1 MKRIG
6 LYGLFVS
13 TIFAFQI
20 CYTMSPEDALKNFAF
35 NNLNEITQYQPFTQG
50 TVHGT
55 TIFDIVF
62 SQIQQKK
69 SNKDIYQILFTRS
82 QTFNYQQK
90 NVSIKAYKNLL
101 IDNITGF
108 IDSLK
113 NQCAMFYILQKGIVA
128 YQNVINAQNK
138 EESLPTLATTNMLIQ
153 SAQTEFVIELD
164 FYMRKYIEDRPV
176 DAKLTWKTF
185 SDWLDESDQTMI
197 KNNYEDWIKAFNSK
211 THDQKVSPTIIY
223 SIKDFTFF
231 ITSYIPQ
238 MVLSQNSTK
247 KSVAWQDLAKTFP
260 AFIIYEDKNLFRYSD
275 KNSFEKTVT
284 LLVTMINE
292 HLKTMSN
299 DLKTYSK

>member
-1 MKRIG
+1 MKKID
-6 LYGLFVS
+6 LYGLFIS
-13 TIFAFQI
+13 TIFAFQL
-20 CYTMSPEDALKNFAF
+20 CYTMSPENALKSFVF
-35 NNLNEITQYQPFTQG
+35 NNLDKITQYQPLTQG

-69 SNKDIYQILFTRS
+69 SNENIYKILFRRDP
-82 QTFNYQQK
+82 FFIYK
-90 NVSIKAYKNLL
+90 NNHLSIEIYKNLL
-101 IDNITGF
+101 INNITGF

-113 NQCAMFYILQKGIVA
+113 NQQTMFYILQKGVVA
-128 YQNVINAQNK
+128 YQDVIEAQNK
-138 EESLPTLATTNMLIQ
+138 EESLPTLITTNMLIQ

-164 FYMRKYIEDRPV
+164 FYMRKYIEDRPI

-211 THDQKVSPTIIY
+211 THDQKISPTIIY

-231 ITSYIPQ
+231 ITTYIPH
-238 MVLSQNSTK
+238 MVLSQNPTK
-247 KSVAWQDLAKTFP
+247 KAITWQDLAKTFP

-275 KNSFEKTVT
+275 KNSFDKTVT

-299 DLKTYSK
+299 ALKT

>member
-1 MKRIG
+1 MKKIG
-6 LYGLFVS
+6 LYGLCVS
-13 TIFAFQI
+13 TIFAFQL
-20 CYTMSPEDALKNFAF
+20 CYTMSPKDALNNFVF
-35 NNLNEITQYQPFTQG
+35 DNLDKITQYQPLTQG
-50 TVHGT
+50 TVNGT
-55 TIFDIVF
+55 PIFDIVF

-69 SNKDIYQILFTRS
+69 SNNDIYQILVNRNPLFIYNNS
-82 QTFNYQQK
+82 QLSIATYQ
-90 NVSIKAYKNLL
+90 NLL
-101 IDNITGF
+101 INNITGF
-108 IDSLK
+108 IDSIK
-113 NQCAMFYILQKGIVA
+113 NQQTMFYILQKGIVA
-128 YQNVINAQNK
+128 YQNLIEAQNK
-138 EESLPTLATTNMLIQ
+138 EKPLPTLITTNMLIQ
-153 SAQTEFVIELD
+153 STQAEFVIELD
-164 FYMRKYIEDRPV
+164 FYIRKYIEDRPV

-238 MVLSQNSTK
+238 MVLSQNPTK
-247 KSVAWQDLAKTFP
+247 KSVTWQDLAKTFP

-299 DLKTYSK
+299 DLKI